1 MMKKIFFQ
9 MVILLSLVS
18 TILYAQP
25 ADKGLQI
32 GDRMP
37 DISMGQYLDAPNKK
51 MKISDFKGKLLII
64 DFWGIKCHVCISHM
78 PKMDSL
84 QKEFGSKIQFVYVTR
99 DDEKKVKEVLMK
111 AKVKKPD
118 VPFFISD
125 KQFNKLFPHLGDP
138 LHVWITPKGMV
149 YAITQDY
156 NTNEKTITE
165 FLNGENPIIPRRWDW
180 GVNLDYPLMSD
191 QNSGLIGHAES
202 YSVWFKGFEDYY
214 SGNGVWIQKEKGAN
228 RETSV
233 RLMGLT
239 VDGLFGVAYMRDIFQ
254 VPINYLGL
262 WKNNRLVLEVKDSSQ
277 FIWPKEDAKLNSFL
291 HNNIYYYEL
300 KLSKN
305 SPESIFDILKH
316 DLSLKLPNYYAT
328 IENRKVKCIVL
339 SDLSITDQEKAKSTD
354 TTLGSNFIIKDSSTN
369 LQNLPV
375 NSFIAYLI
383 SNYSYLDTPFISET
397 AFSGNL
403 QMKLNA
409 KVHSIEAFNKEL
421 NKYGFKISIEDREIK
436 MLVIRDRKNEIAAH

>member
-1 MMKKIFFQ
+1 MKKIFFLTG
-9 MVILLSLVS
+9 ILLSLVS
-18 TILYAQP
+18 TSLHAQP

-51 MKISDFKGKLLII
+51 MKVSDFKGKLLII
-64 DFWGIKCHVCISHM
+64 DFWGTKCSVCIAHM

-84 QKEFGSKIQFVYVTR
+84 QKQFGSKIQFVYVTR

-165 FLNGENPIIPRRWDW
+165 FLAGQNPIIPRRWDW
-180 GVNLDYPLMSD
+180 GLNTDFPFVSE
-191 QNSGLIGHAES
+191 QNSAMLGLADS
-202 YSVWFKGFEDYY
+202 YSVWLTGVHNYDVGTGIRVRKNNLGITTGLQLKNVLLDQLYGF
-214 SGNGVWIQKEKGAN
+214 AF
-228 RETSV
+228 
-233 RLMGLT
+233 MP
-239 VDGLFGVAYMRDIFQ
+239 DIFQ

-262 WKNNRLVLEVKDSSQ
+262 RKNNRVVFDLKDNSVLSVPNEDSMV
-277 FIWPKEDAKLNSFL
+277 EDWQMKNLYS
-291 HNNIYYYEL
+291 YEL
-300 KLSKN
+300 KL
-305 SPESIFDILKH
+305 PARAQRTIFDQLKN
-316 DLSLKLPNYYAT
+316 DLSLQLPNYNAT
-328 IENRKVKCIVL
+328 IEKRKVNCIVL
-339 SDLSITDQEKAKSTD
+339 SDLSLPDQEKAKSTD
-354 TTLGSNFIIKDSSTN
+354 TARESNYFLGDSSTT
-369 LQNLPV
+369 LQNLPM

-383 SNYSYLDTPFISET
+383 SSYSYLDTPFLSET
-397 AFSGNL
+397 AFKGNL
-403 QMKLNA
+403 QMELKA
-409 KVHSIEAFNKEL
+409 KFHSIEAFNKEL
-421 NKYGFKISIEDREIK
+421 NKYGFKIAIEEREIN
-436 MLVIRDRKNEIAAH
+436 MLVIRDRKNEIAAY